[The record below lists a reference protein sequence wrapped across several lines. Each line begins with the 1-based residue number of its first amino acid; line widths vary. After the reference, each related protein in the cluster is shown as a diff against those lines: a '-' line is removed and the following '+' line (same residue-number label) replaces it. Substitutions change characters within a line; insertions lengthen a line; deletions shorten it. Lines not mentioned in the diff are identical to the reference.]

1 MSSLFFIFIHS
12 VLNTVK
18 RFLKKP
24 VNLIMAI
31 FLLGFI
37 VLTMLAPSLDTDLA
51 EDIQPMWIF
60 KVGIFAYLAMFF
72 IGSLA
77 QGFKNGSSMFDMCD
91 INLAFTAPIKQ
102 QSVLIY
108 GMIKSLG
115 RALLICVFIIWQGAL
130 FAIFGIDFRGILL
143 TIALVVIVI
152 ALCQFLQMAIY
163 LLTFGRKK
171 RKIAIGIGVA
181 ALYLPLIGKAIY
193 EFTTESD
200 LSVAAE
206 RVVNSPFFDYSPI
219 LGWMSGA
226 AAQFAKELSFV
237 PNTSGNILQGFIL
250 LGLLL
255 AAFAGCALF
264 IIRSKADFYEDAIV
278 AGETRF
284 AKQRDIAEGNIN
296 SIYSTANKSVPKKL
310 KKTGVSGF
318 GASALF
324 HRQMRETFRGKFFGF
339 LDASTITQIAMVVG
353 FTIAIKGGG
362 DDGGLSPIM
371 DMLLILAL
379 LSVCQIFM
387 LSLGSG
393 MRELFS
399 HYIYMIPES
408 PFKKLVWANIASL
421 FKAACEAVVI
431 FVGVGIVFGAPVM
444 VIVTCFIAYVA
455 YVFYLIGLTFA
466 FERIEVG
473 SKGLALILYFSA
485 VFTLLGP
492 GIIAAALLGSLLG
505 APLGLLVLTGWEI
518 LAGVGLFALAQGV
531 LHNMDIPQ
539 LTTAGISLK
548 TE

>member
-12 VLNTVK
+12 VINTVK
-18 RFLKKP
+18 RFLRKP

-31 FLLGFI
+31 FLMGFI
-37 VLTMLAPSLDTDLA
+37 VLTMLAPTLDTDLA

-72 IGSLA
+72 VASIV

-115 RALLICVFIIWQGAL
+115 RALLICVFIIWQGYL
-130 FAIFGIDFRGILL
+130 FALFGIDFRGILI

-171 RKIAIGIGVA
+171 RKIAIGIGVV

-226 AAQFAKELSFV
+226 AAEFSQELSFV
-237 PNTSGNILQGFIL
+237 PELSGSILQGFIL

-284 AKQRDIAEGNIN
+284 AKQRDLAEGNIN
-296 SIYSTANKSVPKKL
+296 SIYSTANKPAPKKL
-310 KKTGVSGF
+310 RKTGVSGF

-324 HRQMRETFRGKFFGF
+324 HRQMREIFRGKFFGF

-353 FTIAIKGGG
+353 FTIAVKG
-362 DDGGLSPIM
+362 DSDELSPTAG
-371 DMLLILAL
+371 MLLILAL
-379 LSVCQIFM
+379 LSICQIFM
-387 LSLGSG
+387 LSLGFG

-408 PFKKLVWANIASL
+408 PFKKLIWANIASL
-421 FKAACEAVVI
+421 AKAACEAVVI
-431 FVGVGIVFGAPVM
+431 FVGVGIVFGAPFL
-444 VIVTCFIAYVA
+444 VIATCFIAYIA

-485 VFTLLGP
+485 VFLLLGP
-492 GIIAAALLGSLLG
+492 GIIAAALLGSFLG

-518 LAGVGLFALAQGV
+518 LVGIGLFALAQGV

-539 LTTAGISLK
+539 LTNAGISLK